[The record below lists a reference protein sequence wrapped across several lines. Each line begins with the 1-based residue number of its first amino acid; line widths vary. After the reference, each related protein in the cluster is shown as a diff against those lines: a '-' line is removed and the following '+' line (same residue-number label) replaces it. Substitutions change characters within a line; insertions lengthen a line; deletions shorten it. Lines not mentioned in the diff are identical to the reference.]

1 MFRSSFAR
9 SIGPTLSQVVR
20 QPGWIA
26 TALSIGVHGLLWG
39 VLPILP
45 SSFLAEEADDQR
57 TVGVVELSP
66 EELARVPDFSTPS
79 LELPPLSE
87 SDLYS
92 LTPVPN
98 QAPPS
103 QLFPPFPPFSP
114 DLYPSYEPP
123 PGPPATRQT
132 PSTFPSTS
140 VSPSPMPSASPSP
153 SPSPGTVAPTNPGVA
168 RNPDLDNLTGRAG
181 TGSSP
186 VPEDNPRP
194 QDNRTAEQRLQDS
207 IAQRRAAI
215 ARLGADSSGTT
226 QEEARTTFVEWFET
240 QVEEG
245 ADSEWKSMEI
255 AAVYPAEACPLEV
268 EPAAVYGV
276 VVDNENKLVGEPKL
290 VQSSGYQ
297 LFNQKALETVA
308 TYEFE
313 NESDANQ
320 VYVVTVKFDHTA
332 ESCQAPA
339 PQADEPPA
347 G

>member
-20 QPGWIA
+20 QPAWIA

-45 SSFLAEEADDQR
+45 SAFLAEEADDQR

-92 LTPVPN
+92 LSPVPN

-114 DLYPSYEPP
+114 DLYPPYEPP
-123 PGPPATRQT
+123 PGAPTTRQA
-132 PSTFPSTS
+132 PSTS
-140 VSPSPMPSASPSP
+140 TSPSPSPSPSASPSP

-186 VPEDNPRP
+186 APDDNPSP

-215 ARLGADSSGTT
+215 ARLGADSTGTT
-226 QEEARTTFVEWFET
+226 QEEANLTFGDWFYNQLGREENDFK
-240 QVEEG
+240 QVE
-245 ADSEWKSMEI
+245 I
-255 AAVYPAEACPLEV
+255 PAAYPREACPLEI
-268 EPAAVYGV
+268 EPAPIFGV
-276 VVDNENKLVGEPKL
+276 VVNPEADLVDEPKL
-290 VQSSGYQ
+290 LQSSGYQ
-297 LFNQKALETVA
+297 LFNQKALEA
-308 TYEFE
+308 IAAHEFE
-313 NESDANQ
+313 NESDADQ
-320 VYVVTVKFDHTA
+320 VYLVTVKFDHTA

-339 PQADEPPA
+339 PQADTPPA